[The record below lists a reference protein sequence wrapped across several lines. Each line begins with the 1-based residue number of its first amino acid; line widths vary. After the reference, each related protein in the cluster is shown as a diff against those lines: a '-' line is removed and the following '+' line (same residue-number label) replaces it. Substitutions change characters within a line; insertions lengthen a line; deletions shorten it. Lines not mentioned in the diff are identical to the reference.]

1 MTTSK
6 SENGSSCATGKKRV
20 ESRSD
25 LQRVFKSSERS
36 LPDLT

>member
-25 LQRVFKSSERS
+25 FTEGF
-36 LPDLT
+36 